1 MINVIDKIKNKLTDN
16 IYIKISNLLKDDF
29 NHSNDFLKCEITYI
43 SLKVKKN
50 PLEEEILSLD
60 DFQNVNLYSIDINNS
75 SNQIVFINKDDYL
88 SKTWLTSRIFMLNK
102 INNDDLYNTIL
113 FTPLKI

>member
-43 SLKVKKN
+43 SLKVKK
-50 PLEEEILSLD
+50 IH
-60 DFQNVNLYSIDINNS
+60 
-75 SNQIVFINKDDYL
+75 
-88 SKTWLTSRIFMLNK
+88 
-102 INNDDLYNTIL
+102 
-113 FTPLKI
+113 